1 MTKLVNSAFEKIST
15 LPEIEQNIFAQ
26 FIIDEIIE
34 EDKWNKSFSKSEDIL
49 SQMADKALVNF
60 NNNQTE
66 ILNIDSL

>member
-1 MTKLVNSAFEKIST
+1 MTKLVDSAFEKIST

-34 EDKWNKSFSKSEDIL
+34 EDKWNKSFSKSEDLL
-49 SQMADKALVNF
+49 SKMADEALTDF

-66 ILNIDSL
+66 ILNISNL

>member
-1 MTKLVNSAFEKIST
+1 MTKLVNSAFEKISS

-26 FIIDEIIE
+26 FIIDEIKE
-34 EDKWNKSFSKSEDIL
+34 EDNWNKSFSKSEDIL
-49 SQMADKALVNF
+49 SKMANEALADF